1 MIFVLWV
8 LVILSVIA
16 GQFCFSMKNEVDSA
30 RLIKDEAQAY
40 YIANAGIAAGLKKI
54 IGDETGKRAKGKD
67 IKEEDQNLTWRVNTV
82 IQPQSFANGTYTID
96 IGNESGKVNLNYASR
111 DLLRILFSSL
121 KLEEDQCKIIVD
133 SILDWRDADA
143 LHRLNGAEND
153 YYQSLF
159 EPYKCRDGFF
169 RYKDELLLVRG
180 ITKEL
185 YYDKGLKDFI
195 SIVISPESGKGRIN
209 INAVPLR
216 LLKILP
222 GMTSEA
228 VGDIVNFR
236 KKKDITGLQNLSA
249 ILGFPL
255 LPELGKNIGYHY
267 NRFYTFNVEGKTD
280 NGFAAHGI
288 QVLIKRTKSYGLGYQ
303 IVQWIDSVP

>member
-1 MIFVLWV
+1 MLWV

-16 GQFCFSMKNEVDSA
+16 GQFCFSMKNEVESA

-40 YIANAGIAAGLKKI
+40 YIANAGIVEGLKKI
-54 IGDETGKRAKGKD
+54 IDDEITKGVKGKD

-82 IQPQSFANGTYTID
+82 IEPQLFANGTYTIN
-96 IGNESGKVNLNYASR
+96 IGNESGKVNLNYASGE
-111 DLLRILFSSL
+111 LLRILFSSL
-121 KLEEDQCKIIVD
+121 KLDKDQCNIIAD
-133 SILDWRDADA
+133 SILDWRDNDA

-153 YYQSLF
+153 YYKSLA

-185 YYDKGLKDFI
+185 YYNKGLKDFI
-195 SIVISPESGKGRIN
+195 SIVISPESAKGRIN
-209 INAVPLR
+209 INAVPLE

-222 GMTSEA
+222 GMSSEA
-228 VGDIVNFR
+228 VADIVNFR
-236 KKKDITGLQNLSA
+236 KKKDITSLQNLSTV
-249 ILGFPL
+249 LGFPVP
-255 LPELGKNIGYHY
+255 PELGKNIDY
-267 NRFYTFNVEGKTD
+267 NYNKFYTFDVKGKTD
-280 NGFAAHGI
+280 NGFVNHRI
-288 QVLIKRTKSYGLGYQ
+288 RVLVKKNKSEDSGYK